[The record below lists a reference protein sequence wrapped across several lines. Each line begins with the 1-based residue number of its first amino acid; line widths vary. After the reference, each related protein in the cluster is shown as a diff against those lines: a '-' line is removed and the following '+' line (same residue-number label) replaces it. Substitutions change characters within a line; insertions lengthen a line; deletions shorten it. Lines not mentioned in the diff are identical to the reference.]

1 MKEIEYA
8 LKSGS
13 KYLKTILKNYK
24 IDIDSLSKYLQESK
38 KVIVICGPT
47 CTGKSKAGMVVAGF
61 LDTDI
66 ISMDSMQVYRGMDI
80 GTDKYDTERYN
91 IKQYMVDIFAPDH
104 IMSVVEFKEICDR
117 IIEEQFFSLNKI
129 PIMVGGSGLYI
140 RSVIKGIDKIPYGS
154 KELREKLKDEI
165 RKNGTRKYYLKLKKV
180 DKEYAEKISE
190 NDSRRIIRALE
201 VYELTGLPFS
211 DFQRIWKYKDS
222 TYDSILIGIKMERS
236 NLYRLIE
243 KRVDE
248 MFERGLLDEVKMLVD
263 KGYANCRSLTQAVGY
278 KEVLD
283 YLKGKI
289 TLEDCIKEVKKNTRN
304 LAKKQMTWFNSESN
318 INWITAD
325 NYDNIF
331 NLAADI
337 LKIINSRCFNEK
349 N

>member
-1 MKEIEYA
+1 MIEIDDA
-8 LKSGS
+8 RKSGF
-13 KYLKTILKNYK
+13 KYLRTILKNYR
-24 IDIDSLSKYLQESK
+24 IDINGLSEYLRESK

-47 CTGKSKAGMVVAGF
+47 CTGKSKTGIVIAEF
-61 LDTDI
+61 LETDI

-80 GTDKYDTERYN
+80 GTDKYDTESHN
-91 IKQYMVDIFAPDH
+91 IKQYMVDIFDPDH

-117 IIEEQFFSLNKI
+117 IIEEKFFSLNKT

-140 RSVIKGIDKIPYGS
+140 RSVVKGIDKVPCGS

-165 RKNGTRKYYLKLKKV
+165 RKNGTRKYYLKLKEV

-236 NLYRLIE
+236 RLYSLIE

-248 MFERGLLDEVKMLVD
+248 MFERGLLNEVKVLVD

-283 YLKGKI
+283 HLNGKI
-289 TLEDCIKEVKKNTRN
+289 TLEECIKEVKKNTRK
-304 LAKKQMTWFNSESN
+304 LAKKQMTWFNSESS

-331 NLAADI
+331 NLVADI
-337 LKIINSRCFNEK
+337 LKIINDRCFE
-349 N
+349 